1 MDSYTTLLDKTRLPQ
16 PSLQKFAVISI
27 FSKLRSAPPQLG
39 PDSEPGRDAISQC
52 LQSTSPAVLDQSLR
66 EFCCLVADSVLDLSV
81 GLLEL
86 HSALEGSEPKFVPL
100 FVKALGFVVRLG
112 FERRNGSCKFGS
124 VENHPFV
131 KILSSRSE
139 VHAELVQQVLLFM
152 VRNKQLGMVEVCEFL
167 RPFFNFSII
176 RIPFSDSL
184 SSLFVRQLVSS
195 VASLCCSFPDDA
207 MPVFK
212 LLIGCLNYFP
222 QKKLDEHKNFNY
234 IVECTVDAYIV
245 VLKHLVLKGSL
256 VTESQMCGVELFGTV
271 VSLCTSPHKHSS
283 SIEPIVELLKCI
295 LVAQR
300 DLSLQYKPELSSAIL
315 SLFAILIE
323 SELEHEQLCILK
335 LLLFLLNWKSGTD
348 FGIYGAT
355 SDLNEELLLIFPALN
370 LMSTTSKPVKK
381 AASDLLFMLEKPLVK
396 LLSAQKLEL
405 AINGGYPPI
414 SRPEFFVFRVLKH
427 MWFQDQSIL
436 LGSSFLTLDSVGGSG
451 IKEMDNGPKP
461 WTSQLRGYLLWIV
474 DRQKSSRPISASQK
488 TFSNEMPSLC
498 AIASVLMM
506 HPSLWNSAID
516 LSAAIGLLD
525 PKLGVPLL
533 LVVLFYSNVFSRKDV
548 ICHNMLLKLLG
559 MLPSLASQ
567 SAMIPLVVQTILPM
581 LHKDAKPVLYATAI
595 RLLCQTW
602 EINDRVFGSLQGVLY
617 PKGFTDFMYERNI
630 CISMAASICDVCRKN
645 PDRGVDLILSV
656 SACIESQDPIVQ
668 ALGFQSLAHLC
679 EADVIDFYTAWDVIA
694 KHMLDYSLDPILAQ
708 SICLLLRWGAMDAE
722 AYPEASRTILKI
734 LWDAGTAAYPDHELR
749 WAKARASAFEALSQY
764 EVSQI
769 DKNIL
774 DFKKRSMEVLCSET
788 NQDVLRAMEGFQ
800 VKIISHEHIN
810 RRRFVKDKKVPGSK
824 VEKLLDV
831 FPQVIFSSGKKSYAR
846 DLPGAAL
853 LCLSFT
859 PKDLKNQG
867 VSRGLRDVH
876 VAYENALVDIAAS
889 LQLSRNIF
897 VALLSLQSWKSF
909 MRRWMRANVFL
920 IDAKAESIALDR
932 TSKAAND
939 ILKRTI
945 RVSEESFPRSAE
957 NIALAIGAL
966 GAVLPPSAHTI
977 KSTASKFLLSWLFQH
992 EHEHRQWS
1000 AALSLGLISSSL
1012 HVTDHK
1018 QKFQNINGLIEVLC
1032 GSRSTLVKGA
1042 CGVGLGFSC
1051 QDLLAR
1057 IEAVDNPNMD
1067 KETYNMQEMELLG
1080 RTVKVLAHMLCQLAP
1095 TSSNILK
1102 SLSAH
1107 LPVNSDVDTNVTPEW
1122 LLENFEDLEDDVWGV
1137 AGLVLGLANSIGAL
1151 YRAGA
1156 EDAVL
1161 KIKDLIISWIP
1172 HVNYLVQ
1179 NSDFRGDRSEKFLSI
1194 GSCVALPIV
1203 VAFCRRVE
1211 LMDDKELDHLVN
1223 GYRELISE
1231 LISVNKSS
1239 NFYKNLL
1246 MASCIGAGS
1255 LLSCILNEGVH
1266 SIKVEHLNSLMELFK
1281 KCYSNRYPPI
1291 IHLGGMLG
1299 VVNSLGASAGFFVN
1313 VHALTS
1319 SMHAG
1324 SAHKEHSSILGPL
1337 LSDTVC
1343 EQYVTSVIQDIFLV
1357 AQNSDDQQLQQYAAW
1372 AMSFLQNHLRSKEL
1386 LNVDNNIQTD
1396 VPGSKSVT
1404 QSFSEDSAVMK
1415 LSLWLTSL
1423 NYSGT
1428 DTDVHVATVSTV
1440 LRCLSRAPRLPTLDW
1455 GAIIRRCMRYEVQVA
1470 KLLPPDSTDMR
1481 GTLREECIQFSLAHA
1496 NQFDSLLTF
1505 LDELSDLSRFRSLEL
1520 NLQAFL
1526 LFHLPDLVKLFSGS
1540 RLEKLFDDIKNF
1552 FSLVSSHQ
1560 DPDQKSFL
1568 RISCW
1573 KGLYLCLEEVSLDS
1587 LDYIQNME
1595 KCMEVLFTLLPAS
1608 KSTKISGTN
1617 KTNMVEEWSK
1627 AVACLGKTRQE
1638 WLLDFLQV
1646 SHVNTVQGDAQLSEA
1661 LKKIQATAK
1670 LVRIGSFPLT
1680 QLGKLKAYI
1689 LNFESLAIW
1698 DVLVEVVAALQ
1709 QADTSV
1715 KRQWLID
1722 AVEISCVSC
1731 YPSTSL
1737 QFLGLLSGSCCRYM
1751 PLLILDRITVLND
1764 LPVTLTS
1771 LLSEPNWGT
1780 VAEPFVSYLWLSTE
1794 RIYDWAT
1801 SVGIGESESLTSSQ
1815 SIDRSENGMAAF
1827 LLRVMHCACVS
1838 LKDYLPLEK
1847 QLKLSNMLVKE
1858 EMG

>member
-1 MDSYTTLLDKTRLPQ
+1 MDSYTSLLDKTRLPQ

-27 FSKLRSAPPQLG
+27 FSKLRSAPPHLG
-39 PDSEPGRDAISQC
+39 PDSQPGRDAISHC
-52 LQSTSPAVLDQSLR
+52 LHSTSPPVLDQSLR
-66 EFCCLVADSVLDLSV
+66 EFCRLVVDSVFDVSV

-86 HSALEGSEPKFVPL
+86 HSALEGSDPKYVPL
-100 FVKALGFVVRLG
+100 FVKALGFVVRLM
-112 FERRNGSCKFGS
+112 FERRNGSWKFGS

-131 KILSSRSE
+131 KILSSRAE
-139 VHAELVQQVLLFM
+139 VHAELVQQILQFM

-176 RIPFSDSL
+176 RIPFSDAL

-207 MPVFK
+207 VPVFM
-212 LLIGCLNYFP
+212 LLIGCLKYFP
-222 QKKLDEHKNFNY
+222 QKNLDEHKNFNY
-234 IVECTVDAYIV
+234 FVECTVDAYIV
-245 VLKHLVLKGSL
+245 VLRHLVLKGSL

-271 VSLCTSPHKHSS
+271 LSLSISPHKHSNG
-283 SIEPIVELLKCI
+283 IEPIVELLKRI
-295 LVAQR
+295 LAAQR

-315 SLFAILIE
+315 SLFTILIE

-335 LLLFLLNWKSGTD
+335 LLLFLLNWKSGSD
-348 FGIYGAT
+348 YGVDGAT
-355 SDLNEELLLIFPALN
+355 TDLNEELLLIFPVLN
-370 LMSTTSKPVKK
+370 LMSTPSKLVKK
-381 AASDLLFMLEKPLVK
+381 AATDLLVMLEKPLVK
-396 LLSAQKLEL
+396 LLAAQKLEL
-405 AINGGYPPI
+405 AINGEYPPI
-414 SRPEFFVFRVLKH
+414 SRPEFIVFRLFKH
-427 MWFQDQSIL
+427 LWFQDHSML
-436 LGSSFLTLDSVGGSG
+436 SGSSFLTLASIGDSA
-451 IKEMDNGPKP
+451 IKEMDNGPRP
-461 WTSQLRGYLLWIV
+461 WTSQLREYLLWIV
-474 DRQKSSRPISASQK
+474 DRQKSSRPISASQDK
-488 TFSNEMPSLC
+488 FLNEMPMLLC
-498 AIASVLMM
+498 AITSVLVM
-506 HPSLWNSAID
+506 HPSLGSSTID
-516 LSAAIGLLD
+516 TSAAIGLLD

-533 LVVLFYSNVFSRKDV
+533 LVILFYSNVFSRKDV
-548 ICHNMLLKLLG
+548 IYHHMLPKLLG
-559 MLPSLASQ
+559 MIPSLASH

-602 EINDRVFGSLQGVLY
+602 EINDRAFGSLQGVLH

-630 CISMAASICDVCRKN
+630 CISMAASICDVCRKD
-645 PDRGVDLILSV
+645 PDRGVDIILSV
-656 SACIESQDPIVQ
+656 SACIESQDPIIQ

-694 KHMLDYSLDPILAQ
+694 KHMPDSSLDPLLAQ

-722 AYPEASRTILKI
+722 AYPEASRTVLKI
-734 LWDAGTAAYPDHELR
+734 LWDAGTATYPDHELQ

-764 EVSQI
+764 EVSLL

-774 DFKKRSMEVLCSET
+774 DFKKRSLEVLCSET

-800 VKIISHEHIN
+800 VKIITHEHIN
-810 RRRFVKDKKVPGSK
+810 RRRFIKDKKVPGSK
-824 VEKLLDV
+824 VEKLVDV
-831 FPQVIFSSGKKSYAR
+831 FPQVIFSSGKRSYAR

-859 PKDLKNQG
+859 PKSLKNQG
-867 VSRGLRDVH
+867 ASRGLQDVH
-876 VAYENALVDIAAS
+876 ITYENALVDIAAS

-909 MRRWMRANVFL
+909 MCRWLRANVFL

-939 ILKRTI
+939 ILKRMI
-945 RVSEESFPRSAE
+945 RVSEESLPRSAE

-966 GAVLPPSAHTI
+966 GVVLPPSTHTI

-1000 AALSLGLISSSL
+1000 AALSLGLISTSL

-1018 QKFQNINGLIEVLC
+1018 QKFQNIDGLIEVLC

-1057 IEAVDNPNMD
+1057 VEAADKTNLD

-1080 RTVKVLAHMLCQLAP
+1080 RTVKALAHMICQLAP
-1095 TSSNILK
+1095 SSSNILK

-1107 LPVNSDVDTNVTPEW
+1107 LPVSSDVDTNITPEW
-1122 LLENFEDLEDDVWGV
+1122 SLETFEDLEDDIWGV

-1156 EDAVL
+1156 DDAVL
-1161 KIKDLIISWIP
+1161 KIKNLIISWIP
-1172 HVNYLVQ
+1172 HVNSLVQ
-1179 NSDFRGDRSEKFLSI
+1179 SSDFCGERSEIFLSV
-1194 GSCVALPIV
+1194 GSCIALPVV

-1211 LMDDKELDHLVN
+1211 LMDDKELGHLVN
-1223 GYRELISE
+1223 GYRVLISE
-1231 LISVNKSS
+1231 LISVNKSG
-1239 NFYKNLL
+1239 NFHRSLL
-1246 MASCIGAGS
+1246 MASCTGAGS

-1266 SIKVEHLNSLMELFK
+1266 SIKVDHLNSLLELFK
-1281 KCYSNRYPPI
+1281 KCYSNPYPPI

-1299 VVNSLGASAGFFVN
+1299 VVNSLGAGAGVCIN
-1313 VHALTS
+1313 VPALTS
-1319 SMHAG
+1319 PMHAN
-1324 SAHKEHSSILGPL
+1324 SSRKEHSSILGPL
-1337 LSDTVC
+1337 LSDPVC
-1343 EQYVTSVIQDIFLV
+1343 EQFVTSLIQEIFLV

-1396 VPGSKSVT
+1396 ESGSKSVT

-1415 LSLWLTSL
+1415 LSLWLTSP
-1423 NYSGT
+1423 NYFGT
-1428 DTDVHVATVSTV
+1428 DTNVHVATVSTV

-1455 GAIIRRCMRYEVQVA
+1455 GAIIRRCMRYEAQVA
-1470 KLLPPDSTDMR
+1470 KLLPPDSADRR

-1496 NQFDSLLTF
+1496 NQFVSLLTF
-1505 LDELSDLSRFRSLEL
+1505 LDELSDLSRFRSLEV

-1526 LFHLPDLVKLFSGS
+1526 LFHLPDLIKLFSGS
-1540 RLEKLFDDIKNF
+1540 RLEKLFDDIKNYL
-1552 FSLVSSHQ
+1552 SLVSSHQ

-1587 LDYIQNME
+1587 VEYIQNME
-1595 KCMEVLFTLLPAS
+1595 KCMEALFTMLPAL
-1608 KSTKISGTN
+1608 KSTNFSGKN
-1617 KTNMVEEWSK
+1617 KMNMAEEWSE
-1627 AVACLGKTRQE
+1627 AVACLGKARQE
-1638 WLLDFLQV
+1638 WLFDFLQI
-1646 SHVNTVQGDAQLSEA
+1646 SHVDPVQGDLQLNEA

-1680 QLGKLKAYI
+1680 ELGKLKAFI
-1689 LNFESLAIW
+1689 LNFEPLGIW

-1709 QADTSV
+1709 QTDTSV
-1715 KRQWLID
+1715 KRQWVVD

-1751 PLLILDRITVLND
+1751 PLLILDRVTVLND
-1764 LPVTLTS
+1764 LPVILAS
-1771 LLSEPNWGT
+1771 LLSEPNWET
-1780 VAEPFVSYLWLSTE
+1780 VAELFVSYLWVATE
-1794 RIYDWAT
+1794 RIYDWAAH
-1801 SVGIGESESLTSSQ
+1801 GRMGESEPSTSSSE
-1815 SIDRSENGMAAF
+1815 SIDSSENDMAAF
-1827 LLRVMHCACVS
+1827 LSRVMHRACVS

-1847 QLKLSNMLVKE
+1847 QLKLSNMLV
-1858 EMG
+1858 